1 MAPVVDIILQLCTS
15 ILRVYTAY
23 KDAPEQF
30 RSFAQELLALHAVTT
45 KVSEQLGISESVE
58 TADASASL
66 NEEDKK
72 NLKVLYDGLQPI
84 IKELDDLL
92 IKYRALQS
100 AGTIFDSKAD
110 RLKWGFEDLA
120 GLRDKVRFN
129 VTMLTAFNAAL
140 AKYVPLSFACVG
152 SKYTKY
158 FSA

>member
-1 MAPVVDIILQLCTS
+1 MAPLRPPVVDILTLCTA
-15 ILRVYTAY
+15 IYKVYTAY
-23 KDAPEQF
+23 IDAPEQF
-30 RSFAQELLALHAVTT
+30 RSFAQEILALHAVTT

-58 TADASASL
+58 KADASASL

-92 IKYRALQS
+92 IKYKALPS
-100 AGTIFDSKAD
+100 AGITFD

-140 AKYVPLSFACVG
+140 AKYVPLSFACVV